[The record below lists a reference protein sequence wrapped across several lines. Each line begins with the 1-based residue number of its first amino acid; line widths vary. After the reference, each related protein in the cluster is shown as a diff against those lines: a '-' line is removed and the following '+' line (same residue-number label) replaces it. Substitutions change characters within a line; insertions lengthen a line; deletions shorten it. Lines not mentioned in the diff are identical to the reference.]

1 MVTINADKMG
11 EACGTQGVEENVYRV
26 LVSKPEEK
34 NT

>member
-1 MVTINADKMG
+1 MG

-34 NT
+34 NTWKT